1 MTAPLNGLLLTG
13 GRSRRM
19 QRDKATLEY
28 AGRPQLERAIG
39 LLAPL
44 VASCHL
50 SVRAEQRADPQ
61 RASHPLIVD
70 LVSDL
75 GPLGGIHAAL
85 HAQPNTAWLVLA
97 CDLPFLDTATLQQL
111 IAARA
116 PQRLATAFRSRF
128 DGKPEPLCAIWEPGS
143 RAAVDAWIA
152 AGNKCPRDFMA
163 LHDVELLTLRQRQA
177 LDNINTAQEY
187 QDANLALAGAAAND
201 DAPGA
206 SRLVHIRYFAALR
219 DQAGRSEETRST
231 TARTPQELYEEVRRA
246 HGLGLRAEQLRVA
259 VNDDFAEWDRA
270 LRPGDAV
277 VFLPPVAG
285 G

>member
-28 AGRPQLERAIG
+28 AGRPQLERAVE

-44 VASCHL
+44 VTQCYL
-50 SVRAEQRADPQ
+50 SVRAEQSTDPQ
-61 RASHPLIVD
+61 RAAHPLIVD
-70 LVSDL
+70 LIDDL

-85 HAQPNTAWLVLA
+85 HAQPDTAWLVLA
-97 CDLPFLDTATLQQL
+97 CDLPYLDSATLQQL

-116 PQRLATAFRSRF
+116 PQRQATGFRSQF

-143 RAAVDAWIA
+143 RTAVDAWIA
-152 AGNKCPRDFMA
+152 ADRKCPRDFLA
-163 LHDVELLTLRQRQA
+163 THDVELLTLRNQRA

-187 QDANLALAGAAAND
+187 QGAHLALAGSAAND
-201 DAPGA
+201 DAAVAPRA
-206 SRLVHIRYFAALR
+206 VHIRYFAALR
-219 DQAGRSEETRST
+219 DQAGRSEETRNT
-231 TARTPQELYEEVRRA
+231 AARTPRELYEEVRQA